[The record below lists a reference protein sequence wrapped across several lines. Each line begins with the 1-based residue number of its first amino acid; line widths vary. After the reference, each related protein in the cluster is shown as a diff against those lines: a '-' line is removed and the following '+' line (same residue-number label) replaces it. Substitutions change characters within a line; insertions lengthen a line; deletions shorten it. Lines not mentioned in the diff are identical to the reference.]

1 MGDDT
6 ESLDDS
12 DDYEYME
19 GSKMTSPVMSHSK
32 NLPLYP
38 AQPLAV
44 PCTHWQSHKA
54 SGATSVGNSP
64 VMSARKGDNLRSPR
78 SDPRNLHSMHGK
90 GKKDG

>member
-1 MGDDT
+1 MMGDDT

-12 DDYEYME
+12 NDYEYME
-19 GSKMTSPVMSHSK
+19 GSKTTSPVMPHS
-32 NLPLYP
+32 
-38 AQPLAV
+38 
-44 PCTHWQSHKA
+44 QSHTA

-64 VMSARKGDNLRSPR
+64 VMSARKGDNLRSLR